1 MPRVLMSIHLRELR
15 TSVHDITTVL
25 LWVVPSLPPL
35 FVNPQ
40 QYVRL
45 QVTAFTLNEP
55 ESDEATALTSSES
68 KSNLNA
74 RSNY

>member
-1 MPRVLMSIHLRELR
+1 MSIHLRELR
-15 TSVHDITTVL
+15 ISVHDIATVL
-25 LWVVPSLPPL
+25 LWIFPSLPPL
-35 FVNPQ
+35 FVTHQ

-45 QVTAFTLNEP
+45 QVTAFILNEA

-74 RSNY
+74 KSNY

>member
-1 MPRVLMSIHLRELR
+1 MSIHLRELR
-15 TSVHDITTVL
+15 NAVHDITTVF
-25 LWVVPSLPPL
+25 LWIVPSLPPL
-35 FVNPQ
+35 FVTPQ

-45 QVTAFTLNEP
+45 QVTAFILKEP

-74 RSNY
+74 KSNY